1 MSHVPRR
8 ASPARLLPIS
18 FAAVVVGIASP
29 ATAQER
35 PPTPVVEAA
44 AGEREVTLAE
54 LLSYAERHAP
64 AVQIALRRR
73 GRADAARKGADPRL
87 RENPTMEFG
96 IGPRFGQASDRDFD
110 FFASLGQPVEIA
122 GERGLRLD
130 AASRLGE
137 QLDAETTATR
147 WQVRREVI
155 LAYRSAVVARE
166 RVAIADRIVGFTDEM
181 LLIARRRL
189 AAGDATGID
198 VRVAETELAQ
208 ARQAKLAAEQDL
220 RTARIRLAEVTGW
233 AIDTPPSVPAGLGAP
248 RAVPTLAAVMEV
260 AQDRHPELR
269 ARQAAVAEAHARVEL
284 ADREAW
290 PAPVFGALVAREG
303 SAGSPANY
311 IVLGTLGLPLPFW
324 QLNQGERARA
334 RVDEDVARAEE
345 SATARALRARIA
357 RAHAELASASER
369 LSLFT
374 STVAPQLEDSLALL
388 RRGFDAGEIPL
399 LNVAVARDQFLAA
412 LRDALIAYADYY
424 RALAELEFA
433 VGAALPDASSA
444 ATTGG
449 VP

>member
-1 MSHVPRR
+1 MPRQV
-8 ASPARLLPIS
+8 SPARLLPIS
-18 FAAVVVGIASP
+18 FAAVVVGIGQPARAQASP
-29 ATAQER
+29 
-35 PPTPVVEAA
+35 PSPVAEALP
-44 AGEREVTLAE
+44 GEPEATLAE
-54 LLSYAERHAP
+54 LLSYAELHAP

-73 GRADAARKGADPRL
+73 GHADAARKGAHPRL
-87 RENPTMEFG
+87 RENPTLEFG
-96 IGPRFGQASDRDFD
+96 IGPRFGHTADRDFD

-130 AASRLGE
+130 AAFRLGE
-137 QLDAETTATR
+137 QLDAETVAAR
-147 WQVRREVI
+147 WEVRREVI

-166 RVAIADRIVGFTDEM
+166 RVTIADRIVGFTEEM
-181 LLIARRRL
+181 LVIARRRL
-189 AAGDATGID
+189 TAGDATGID

-233 AIDTPPSVPAGLGAP
+233 SIETPPSVPAGLDAP

-260 AQDRHPELR
+260 AQARHPELR
-269 ARQAAVAEAHARVEL
+269 ARQAAVAEAHSRVEL
-284 ADREAW
+284 ADRQAW

-345 SATARALRARIA
+345 SATARALQARIA
-357 RAHAELASASER
+357 RAHAELVSASGR

-374 STVAPQLEDSLALL
+374 STVAPQLEDNLALL

-433 VGAALPDASSA
+433 VGAELPDASPA
-444 ATTGG
+444 ATSGG

>member
-18 FAAVVVGIASP
+18 FAAIAVGIAAP
-29 ATAQER
+29 APAQES
-35 PPTPVVEAA
+35 PPTPVAEAA
-44 AGEREVTLAE
+44 AGEREVTLPE

-64 AVQIALRRR
+64 AVQVAMRRR
-73 GRADAARKGADPRL
+73 GHADAARRGADPRL

-147 WQVRREVI
+147 WEVRREAI

-166 RVAIADRIVGFTDEM
+166 RVAIADRIVAFTEEM
-181 LLIARRRL
+181 LVIARRRL

-208 ARQAKLAAEQDL
+208 ARQAKLAAGQDL
-220 RTARIRLAEVTGW
+220 MTARIRLAEVTGW
-233 AIDTPPSVPAGLGAP
+233 PIDTPPSVPAGLGAP

-269 ARQAAVAEAHARVEL
+269 ARQAAVAEAQARVEL

-324 QLNQGERARA
+324 QLNQAERARA
-334 RVDEDVARAEE
+334 RVDVDVARAEE

-357 RAHAELASASER
+357 RAHAEVASASER

-374 STVAPQLEDSLALL
+374 STVAPQLENNLALL

-424 RALAELEFA
+424 RAHAELEFA
-433 VGAALPDASSA
+433 VGAELPGATSDAK
-444 ATTGG
+444 TGG

>member
-1 MSHVPRR
+1 VAVAVSIA
-8 ASPARLLPIS
+8 AS
-18 FAAVVVGIASP
+18 AA
-29 ATAQER
+29 AQER
-35 PPTPVVEAA
+35 PPTPVAEAT
-44 AGEREVTLAE
+44 AGEREVALVE
-54 LLSYAERHAP
+54 LLSYAELHAP
-64 AVQIALRRR
+64 AVQVAQRRR
-73 GRADAARKGADPRL
+73 GYADAARKGADPRL
-87 RENPTMEFG
+87 RKNPTMEFG
-96 IGPRFGQASDRDFD
+96 AGPRFSRGGDRDFD
-110 FFASLGQPVEIA
+110 LFASLGQAVEIA

-137 QLDAETTATR
+137 KLDAETTVTR
-147 WQVRREVI
+147 WEVRREVV

-166 RVAIADRIVGFTDEM
+166 RVAIVDRIVGFTDEM
-181 LLIARRRL
+181 LVIARRRL

-208 ARQAKLAAEQDL
+208 ARQAKVAAEQDL

-233 AIDTPPSVPAGLGAP
+233 AIDTPPNVPAGLGAP
-248 RAVPTLAAVMEV
+248 RTVPTLAAVMEV

-269 ARQAAVAEAHARVEL
+269 ARHAAVAEAHARVEL

-334 RVDEDVARAEE
+334 RVDEDVALAEE
-345 SATARALRARIA
+345 SATARAVRARIA
-357 RAHAELASASER
+357 RSHAELTSASER

-374 STVAPQLEDSLALL
+374 STVAPQLEDNLALL

-433 VGAALPDASSA
+433 VGAELPEASSA